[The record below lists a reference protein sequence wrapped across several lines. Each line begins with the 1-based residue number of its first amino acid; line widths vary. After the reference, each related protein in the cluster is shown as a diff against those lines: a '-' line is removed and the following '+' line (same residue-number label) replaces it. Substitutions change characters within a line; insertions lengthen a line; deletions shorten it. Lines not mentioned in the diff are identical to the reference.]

1 MSDLGGFSMYEL
13 FRAEVDTHC
22 AALSDGL
29 LRLESAPDDIGII
42 VPIMRAAHSIKGAAR
57 IVGIDAAVTVAH
69 HMEDVLVQIQKGQEK
84 TTQARIDQLLEGTDF
99 LQRIAQQEEKDLPEW
114 SAQHAA
120 EINALTIAL
129 SAPADAASAPK
140 AAEAA
145 PAPVAA
151 APAAPA
157 APAPAAKTMPAWPT
171 ADSAPAAPAP
181 AATPEPAAAPAPVPA
196 PAPAAPAPAP
206 ASAPAPAPTAPAAP
220 PAVVPAVAA
229 KRADSVVQR
238 PTPTAEVQPA
248 ATAAHNE
255 SRAVR
260 VNADNLDRMM
270 QLAGES
276 MVEGRRSPALRR
288 SLAAVRSEMTRAREA
303 LEGAMRR
310 GDPVRI
316 AQARDCV
323 MRAES
328 SLTDR
333 IAELENFFRRT
344 EEVSTSLY
352 HEVIGSRMRPFGEG
366 VSGFP
371 RMVRDVAKQLGKSVR
386 LDIIG
391 ADVPVD
397 RDILARLEA
406 PLNHIIRNACDHG
419 LETPEVRRQQGK
431 PEQARIIVEA
441 RHHAG
446 QLMVRVVDDG
456 RGIDSES
463 IRRKVVERGMQP
475 ADLASR
481 LNERE
486 LFDFLFLPGFSTA
499 KQVTEISGRG
509 VGLDVVHQMVT
520 STSGTVRV
528 ESKIGI
534 GTTFSLQLPVTL
546 SVLRAALVEVAD
558 EPYAFPLA
566 RVERV
571 LRIGGDA
578 IKAVQGRLQC
588 DVDGEATG
596 LVDGAAMFGL
606 GETPRDSAT
615 SVVILGDEGGR
626 VGLVVSRF
634 LGEQDLVVRTLD
646 PRLGKIPHISAAAI
660 LDDGKPALIVDVEDM
675 LAALR
680 KQLQEGTIAAIGAAG
695 AGDGPVRAAKRILVA
710 EDSITVR
717 EVERQLLTR
726 LGYDVAVAVDGMDAW
741 NQMRA
746 ARFDM
751 LVTDIDMP
759 RMNGIELVRMVRADQ
774 RFAHIPIAVVSYK
787 DREEDRRAGMD
798 AGANAYLTKGSF
810 QDQSFIATVTDL
822 VGAP

>member
-29 LRLESAPDDIGII
+29 LKLESAPDDIGII
-42 VPIMRAAHSIKGAAR
+42 VPLMRAAHSIKGAAR
-57 IVGIDAAVTVAH
+57 IVGIDAAVAVAH
-69 HMEDVLVQIQKGQEK
+69 HMEDALVRIQKGQER
-84 TTQARIDQLLEGTDF
+84 TTRPRIDQLLEGTDL
-99 LQRIAQQEEKDLPEW
+99 LQRISQQNEADLPEW
-114 SAQHAA
+114 SSKNAS
-120 EINALTIAL
+120 EINTLTIAL
-129 SAPADAASAPK
+129 SAAAVDV
-140 AAEAA
+140 AA
-145 PAPVAA
+145 PT
-151 APAAPA
+151 PAA
-157 APAPAAKTMPAWPT
+157 APAPAAAPPEAAATTPPAAQPT
-171 ADSAPAAPAP
+171 VAAPAAVAP
-181 AATPEPAAAPAPVPA
+181 EAPIAATAM
-196 PAPAAPAPAP
+196 P
-206 ASAPAPAPTAPAAP
+206 ASAPPASGESHDARAVVAPPAAP
-220 PAVVPAVAA
+220 RRVDA
-229 KRADSVVQR
+229 VVQR
-238 PTPTAEVQPA
+238 PIPTIDMPATSAATPTAAP
-248 ATAAHNE
+248 E

-288 SLAAVRSEMTRAREA
+288 ALGAVRAELTRAREA
-303 LEGAMRR
+303 LEAAMRR
-310 GDPVRI
+310 GDTARI
-316 AQARDCV
+316 AIARDAV
-323 MRAES
+323 GRAEA
-328 SLTDR
+328 SLTER
-333 IAELENFFRRT
+333 IFDLENFFRRT
-344 EEVSTSLY
+344 EEVSTALY

-371 RMVRDVAKQLGKSVR
+371 RMVRDVARQLGKSVR
-386 LDIIG
+386 FDIVG

-406 PLNHIIRNACDHG
+406 PLNHIIRNAVDHG
-419 LETPEVRRQQGK
+419 IEMPEERRANGK
-431 PEQARIIVEA
+431 PEQARIVVEA

-446 QLMVRVVDDG
+446 QLLVRVTDDG
-456 RGIDSES
+456 KGIEADS
-463 IRRKVVERGMQP
+463 IRRKVVERGMQT
-475 ADLASR
+475 ADLAAR
-481 LNERE
+481 LSERE

-520 STSGTVRV
+520 STSGTVRIDSRV
-528 ESKIGI
+528 GT
-534 GTTFSLQLPVTL
+534 GTTFALQLPVTL
-546 SVLRAALVEVAD
+546 SVLRAALVEVSN

-566 RVERV
+566 RIERV
-571 LRIGGDA
+571 LRVGGGA
-578 IKAVQGRLQC
+578 ITVTQGRLQC

-596 LVDGAAMFGL
+596 LLDGAALFGL
-606 GETPRDSAT
+606 GETPRDEAT
-615 SVVILGDEGGR
+615 SVVILGDDQGR
-626 VGLVVSRF
+626 VGLVVTKF

-660 LDDGKPALIVDVEDM
+660 LDDGSPALIVDVEDT

-680 KQLQEGTIAAIGAAG
+680 KQLSEGTFIGMGSSEISAG
-695 AGDGPVRAAKRILVA
+695 PRRVAKRILVA

-741 NQMRA
+741 NQIRA
-746 ARFDM
+746 GRFDM

-759 RMNGIELVRMVRADQ
+759 RMNGIELVRMVRSDP
-774 RFAHIPIAVVSYK
+774 RFAHVPIAVVSYK

-810 QDQSFIATVTDL
+810 QDQSFITTVTGL
-822 VGAP
+822 VGTP